1 MSARLN
7 DNNIKV
13 WWVTT
18 LSSTTSPTA
27 AQISAGVSLEGF
39 ITNDGLDVS
48 QDQNFVDVSVL
59 NSSSELQEFG
69 KSKLD
74 ASLTMKRD
82 STDTAWTTFAS
93 QPSGYLVVRRGVA
106 NTTAATAAQKVEV
119 YPVKASIR
127 MPIKPA
133 SNDMEK
139 FQVKFALNADF
150 VGEATV
156 A

>member
-1 MSARLN
+1 MAARLN

-27 AQISAGVSLEGF
+27 SQISAGTAIESW
-39 ITNDGLDVS
+39 ITADGLEIS

-59 NSSSELQEFG
+59 NSASELQDFG
-69 KSKLD
+69 RSKLD

-106 NTTAATAAQKVEV
+106 NTTAATASQKVEV

-139 FQVKFALNADF
+139 FTVKFALTADY
-150 VGEATV
+150 VTEATV

>member
-1 MSARLN
+1 MTARLV
-7 DNNIKV
+7 DNNTV
-13 WWVTT
+13 VRWVTT

-27 AQISAGVSLEGF
+27 TQINAGTAIEGF
-39 ITNDGLDVS
+39 ITPDGLDVS
-48 QDQNFVDVSVL
+48 PDQNFVDVSVL
-59 NSSSELQEFG
+59 NSASELQDFG
-69 KSKLD
+69 RQKLD

-106 NTTAATAAQKVEV
+106 NTTAIAASQVVEV

-127 MPIKPA
+127 VPIKPA
-133 SNDMEK
+133 ANDMEK
-139 FQVKFALNADF
+139 FMVKFALQSDF
-150 VGEATV
+150 VGAATV

>member
-1 MSARLN
+1 MAARLN

-27 AQISAGVSLEGF
+27 TQISAGTSIEAW
-39 ITNDGLDVS
+39 ITADGLEIS

-59 NSSSELQEFG
+59 NSASELQDFG
-69 KSKLD
+69 RSKLD

-106 NTTAATAAQKVEV
+106 NTTAATAGQKVEV

-133 SNDMEK
+133 ANDMEK
-139 FQVKFALNADF
+139 FTVKFALNADY
-150 VGEATV
+150 VTEATV

>member
-1 MSARLN
+1 MAARLV
-7 DNNIKV
+7 DNNTKA

-18 LSSTTSPTA
+18 LSSTTAPTA
-27 AQISAGVSLEGF
+27 TQINAGVSIEGF
-39 ITNDGLDVS
+39 ITADGLDVS

-59 NSSSELQEFG
+59 NSASELQDFG
-69 KSKLD
+69 RSKLD
-74 ASLTMKRD
+74 AALTMKRD

-93 QPSGYLVVRRGVA
+93 QPSGYLVIRRGVP
-106 NTTAATAAQKVEV
+106 NTTTGTAGQKVEV

-127 MPIKPA
+127 MPMKPA
-133 SNDMEK
+133 SNEMEK

>member
-1 MSARLN
+1 MAARLN

-27 AQISAGVSLEGF
+27 SQISAGTAIESW
-39 ITNDGLDVS
+39 ITADGLEIS

-59 NSSSELQEFG
+59 NSASELQDFG
-69 KSKLD
+69 RSKLD

-133 SNDMEK
+133 ANDMEK
-139 FQVKFALNADF
+139 FTVKFALTADY
-150 VGEATV
+150 VTEATV

>member
-1 MSARLN
+1 MAARLN

-27 AQISAGVSLEGF
+27 SQISAGTAIESW
-39 ITNDGLDVS
+39 ITADGLEIS

-59 NSSSELQEFG
+59 NSASELQDFG
-69 KSKLD
+69 RSKLD

-133 SNDMEK
+133 ANDMEK
-139 FQVKFALNADF
+139 FMVKFALTADY
-150 VGEATV
+150 VTEATV